1 VVRTGRIGFPSIG
14 IVPQLQ
20 NSRAVWESEMVVL
33 VSLVSVWGRNWC
45 YLCGRVERVA
55 KCEIIEIAFVH
66 ADSLH
71 LTEDMI

>member
-1 VVRTGRIGFPSIG
+1 
-14 IVPQLQ
+14 
-20 NSRAVWESEMVVL
+20 MVVL